1 MCARSELGEKEKS
14 GKGKERKGGEKARK
28 TNALDKVPQR
38 VKQAQPARDDGHGG
52 ALAAGDDQGVALL
65 QLLGR
70 AHLGEGELER
80 ILLSFL
86 LVLLLGRGR
95 GGGDDVVGGPAQQRQ
110 VLDDA
115 ALEGQDA
122 DGDGLDGHGKARA
135 RAGRARRQ
143 CDSYS
148 VFLDAVGY
156 YNTISKLSG
165 SLGESK
171 SRTMRLSVSAVHSPK
186 IDSSSLI
193 TRQPWQCPGTLLISK
208 VPATDTKEAG
218 ILV

>member
-86 LVLLLGRGR
+86 LVLLLGRGG

-122 DGDGLDGHGKARA
+122 DGDGLDGHGKDITIQLVNCPALWESQKVERCVSLCL
-135 RAGRARRQ
+135 Q
-143 CDSYS
+143 CT
-148 VFLDAVGY
+148 LQ
-156 YNTISKLSG
+156 KLTHP
-165 SLGESK
+165 
-171 SRTMRLSVSAVHSPK
+171 R
-186 IDSSSLI
+186 
-193 TRQPWQCPGTLLISK
+193 
-208 VPATDTKEAG
+208 
-218 ILV
+218 